1 MSETDIQKVSV
12 YDDRIIQE
20 RPAYAVN
27 QGALSLTNAPFRAIS
42 QSASQHT
49 YNVNVPSVNTFVDR
63 GIDWTSTFFIKAKL
77 KFDGGH
83 APGANDNL
91 LTIGLDTA
99 LPAFPLHSLC
109 NTVTC
114 TINDATTT
122 LNVNDVIYEMLR
134 LTDYKKNRNQRTC
147 PTMLDKYGNYN
158 DSVGNINH
166 TLSGYQDATDYDN
179 VPNGAH
185 FQVDYVDNSGV
196 PLLPGHFP
204 PKGNGSDLDY
214 DVNLRVTST
223 EKIMLSPFI
232 FSDVHENDTGL
243 FGVQNMNFVMN
254 IGTGSRILR
263 TNRANCTMTCELF
276 TPSGK
281 SSAFQNSQLDVQF
294 LTPSLSVPL
303 PQRSI
308 VPYWEF
314 PRYIS
319 SHDLPTFAPNEL
331 TEVISNT
338 IVLPCIP
345 DLFLIY
351 AKPRVSDLTTN
362 DADFYF
368 HISIQFDNFAGV
380 LSSHSTEQ
388 LYSMSFQNGLETDY
402 NSWRGQAKTKEGHT
416 QLVGGFLVLKPS
428 KDITLQE
435 GQAPGLLGQ
444 YSFQAN
450 CRVRNTHTTETYT
463 HLDLFIV
470 AVNSGFFETQNG
482 SSRILKSILSEADV
496 LGAKQG
502 GTTTGNIQRM
512 VGSGL
517 GKQIG
522 SRLMTM
528 IRNHRPIVT
537 AVKTA
542 LQNSN
547 NKVANKVGNM
557 LETKG
562 FGSCGAGVTGAGKSS
577 KKKESSKKAILSR
590 LM

>member
-1 MSETDIQKVSV
+1 MVLELMR
-12 YDDRIIQE
+12 RIE
-20 RPAYAVN
+20 V
-27 QGALSLTNAPFRAIS
+27 
-42 QSASQHT
+42 
-49 YNVNVPSVNTFVDR
+49 
-63 GIDWTSTFFIKAKL
+63 
-77 KFDGGH
+77 
-83 APGANDNL
+83 
-91 LTIGLDTA
+91 
-99 LPAFPLHSLC
+99 
-109 NTVTC
+109 
-114 TINDATTT
+114 
-122 LNVNDVIYEMLR
+122 
-134 LTDYKKNRNQRTC
+134 
-147 PTMLDKYGNYN
+147 
-158 DSVGNINH
+158 
-166 TLSGYQDATDYDN
+166 
-179 VPNGAH
+179 
-185 FQVDYVDNSGV
+185 
-196 PLLPGHFP
+196 
-204 PKGNGSDLDY
+204 
-214 DVNLRVTST
+214 
-223 EKIMLSPFI
+223 
-232 FSDVHENDTGL
+232 
-243 FGVQNMNFVMN
+243 
-254 IGTGSRILR
+254 
-263 TNRANCTMTCELF
+263 
-276 TPSGK
+276 K
-281 SSAFQNSQLDVQF
+281 S
-294 LTPSLSVPL
+294 
-303 PQRSI
+303 
-308 VPYWEF
+308 
-314 PRYIS
+314 
-319 SHDLPTFAPNEL
+319 
-331 TEVISNT
+331 
-338 IVLPCIP
+338 
-345 DLFLIY
+345 
-351 AKPRVSDLTTN
+351 AKPFQLRKSESWGIW
-362 DADFYF
+362 FR
-368 HISIQFDNFAGV
+368 SIQFDNFAGV

-562 FGSCGAGVTGAGKSS
+562 FGSCGAGVTGAGVTGAGKSS